1 MMMLVVIEEN
11 EMSGLFDRY
20 FQLLAGRLPGAEYG
34 IIATPDDEATL
45 ATDTKAMPRGC
56 LCPGC

>member
-1 MMMLVVIEEN
+1 
-11 EMSGLFDRY
+11 MSGLFDRY